1 MTLDLPS
8 GFQSTHSPN
17 TTSIHEGQTFST
29 KDAQHG
35 RDWFNNAITIDVNLY
50 KGLEKMPN
58 DQKAVRWHLA
68 DIAADEYKAGKKP
81 QTKAYKR
88 EIQKLPGIPTYERSA
103 KRDSLDPNLVME
115 A

>member
-17 TTSIHEGQTFST
+17 TTSIHEGQPFTT

-35 RDWFNNAITIDVNLY
+35 RDWFNYAI
-50 KGLEKMPN
+50 KGVEKMPN

-68 DIAADEYKAGKKP
+68 DIAADEYKAGEKP

-88 EIQKLPGIPTYERSA
+88 EIQKLPVI
-103 KRDSLDPNLVME
+103 LNLRTIC
-115 A
+115 